1 MYLFILLRRILFIT
15 INEANV
21 LKILINKTEEN
32 MRKKLLK
39 TGVALLSLLGGFYFY
54 SNQFGEKKV
63 KDLLF
68 ENIEAL
74 ATSEEDP
81 GENYACYGYGDIDCH

>member
-1 MYLFILLRRILFIT
+1 
-15 INEANV
+15 
-21 LKILINKTEEN
+21 

-81 GENYACYGYGDIDCH
+81 GENYACYGYGDIDCHGVKVEVKFSGFR